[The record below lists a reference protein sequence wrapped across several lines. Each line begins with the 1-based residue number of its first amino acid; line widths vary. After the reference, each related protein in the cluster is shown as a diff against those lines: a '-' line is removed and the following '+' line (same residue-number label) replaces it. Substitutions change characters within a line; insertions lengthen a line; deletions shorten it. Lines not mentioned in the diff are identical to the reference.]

1 MLQYFFP
8 DLRLFRDHFGELY
21 LRDALEYGAVL
32 WICSR
37 YGLGHCKIRLIITTD
52 QLYLPTRFEVQKSR
66 KSGKNI
72 PEMHDLA
79 AFERVKLS
87 VMDGLVG
94 GRVRFEYPK

>member
-1 MLQYFFP
+1 MDMFQIRFV
-8 DLRLFRDHFGELY
+8 
-21 LRDALEYGAVL
+21 ALENKVDNHHRPTL
-32 WICSR
+32 P
-37 YGLGHCKIRLIITTD
+37 
-52 QLYLPTRFEVQKSR
+52 PTRSEVQKSR